1 MQLHYCINAI
11 RFIAAIKKS
20 SRKLQG
26 LTKSKLPRKKK
37 NRLLDKVHRGQ
48 FCNLVT
54 WRISAVLLE
63 VGEMV
68 FNLPN
73 CAFHTHKN

>member
-11 RFIAAIKKS
+11 IFIAAIKKS

-37 NRLLDKVHRGQ
+37 NRFVRQSTSGTILQ
-48 FCNLVT
+48 FSDLENFSCVVGGGRDGILFKNS
-54 WRISAVLLE
+54 RIA
-63 VGEMV
+63 
-68 FNLPN
+68 
-73 CAFHTHKN
+73 